1 MTRSSFL
8 QESRD
13 DQEEETDVEEHF
25 CVTLPCYTFD
35 EFDKLEA
42 ELATY
47 GLFKLILKR
56 TSSGK
61 RITLIM
67 LLTQRTIGPSGP
79 SSKLLV

>member
-1 MTRSSFL
+1 MSTRSSFL

-42 ELATY
+42 ELATNGPKRKALVRYDKY
-47 GLFKLILKR
+47 G
-56 TSSGK
+56 
-61 RITLIM
+61 M
-67 LLTQRTIGPSGP
+67 H
-79 SSKLLV
+79 